1 MHQRS
6 PIKETEN
13 LRGNYRTTFRMSM
26 SLAFQMRS
34 GSHTHL
40 TRMEARAG
48 LWGQTCL
55 SLHRGPANSRLCD
68 LDMALNLSG
77 SQRQPLNPDYLNLN
91 F

>member
-1 MHQRS
+1 MHPRS
-6 PIKETEN
+6 PIKEIEN
-13 LRGNYRTTFRMSM
+13 LRGNYRTTCRMST

-34 GSHTHL
+34 GNHMHL

-68 LDMALNLSG
+68 LDNALNLSG
-77 SQRQPLNPDYLNLN
+77 SQWQPLNSN